1 MPFYLLY
8 NQLMPVQINKIT
20 DKYITELGK
29 KKVFKTVSFNSAV
42 SSIRQAVE
50 ETSSLAKKEIKE
62 AIEPFKNKIAQKDEF
77 ISQQGVNIKALE
89 EKNNDLEKT
98 NQKLHSEIK
107 EKTDFLKQQ
116 SENNQE
122 LEKRNEELKS
132 ELELKELYL
141 SKKESENTDL
151 QSKLEIKDAFLA
163 KKEQENQDLRKKS
176 EAMSETVNRY
186 KQVYKEAYR
195 QGITPEIREQ
205 KSGLASIISGLVE
218 HKTKP
223 VKKPQLK
230 QNPEPIIKTETQP
243 LIEET
248 KIPPKTDKVQEIK
261 TKVKPLKAEPVITTT
276 PTKAERK
283 NSTVSIDKKVI
294 TFIENERK
302 HQVLDKERID
312 KARII
317 IKALLEDAPTDSF
330 RGIPAQFEKTK
341 DKFIRP
347 INNIIDRSKRE
358 FKKENYGLVRYDY
371 DKDNNLVMKSR
382 GLFDINK
389 DAEPYKYELF
399 NKDNSS
405 IEIYDGNADSY
416 IKFKDTEGK
425 ELLHIGYNSMESY
438 YLVDISDKNGKSMI
452 TTSIKNG
459 VVKYMR
465 VDFNEVKS
473 TSEIENDAPMNTY
486 AQNIIR
492 KAKENT
498 ISKTSIYRD
507 TADMDYFNSDGHQ
520 TVKEY
525 YVNKTE
531 DIPPPKD
538 AVPVFTYL
546 LDPQEEKLEKLINTG
561 DFGIHAKY
569 DEKSE
574 RWIQYRTKGIT
585 GIDKYDKSGEKEA
598 FGIRLHRDLD
608 NNHFE
613 VQSLYDEK
621 YKGNND
627 SFQRP
632 VYEKFNYGLASHP
645 LTKTFTFYDLS
656 QHNIKPWDFSI
667 IKDYIK

>member
-1 MPFYLLY
+1 
-8 NQLMPVQINKIT
+8 MPVQINKIT

-29 KKVFKTVSFNSAV
+29 KKVFNTVSFNSAI
-42 SSIRQAVE
+42 SSIKQAVE
-50 ETSSLAKKEIKE
+50 ETSSLAKKEIE
-62 AIEPFKNKIAQKDEF
+62 QSIEPFKNKIAQKDEF

-116 SENNQE
+116 SENNKE

-151 QSKLEIKDAFLA
+151 QSKLEIKDTFLA

-176 EAMSETVNRY
+176 ETMSETINRY

-205 KSGLASIISGLVE
+205 KSGIASILSGLIE

-223 VKKPQLK
+223 AKKPQLK

-248 KIPPKTDKVQEIK
+248 KIPPKTDKVQETK
-261 TKVKPLKAEPVITTT
+261 TEVNPLKAEPVAITN
-276 PTKAERK
+276 PAKAERK
-283 NSTVSIDKKVI
+283 KAPVSIDKKVI

-302 HQVLDKERID
+302 HQTLDKERID
-312 KARII
+312 KARVI

-347 INNIIDRSKRE
+347 INNIIDGSKRE
-358 FKKENYGLVRYDY
+358 FKKDNYGLVRYDY
-371 DKDNNLVMKSR
+371 DKNNNLVMKSR
-382 GLFDINK
+382 GLFEINK
-389 DAEPYKYELF
+389 DAKPYKYELF

-425 ELLHIGYNSMESY
+425 ELLYIGYNSRYSN

-452 TTSIKNG
+452 TTSVENG

-473 TSEIENDAPMNTY
+473 TAEIENDTPMNVY
-486 AQNIIR
+486 AQNIIK
-492 KAKENT
+492 KAKMNT

-507 TADMDYFNSDGHQ
+507 TADIDYFNSDGHQ

-525 YVNKTE
+525 YVNKTK
-531 DIPPPKD
+531 DIAPPKG
-538 AVPVFTYL
+538 AIPVFTYL
-546 LDPQEEKLEKLINTG
+546 YNPQEAKLEKLISTG
-561 DFGIHAKY
+561 DYGIHAKY
-569 DEKSE
+569 DKKSE
-574 RWIQYRTKGIT
+574 RWIQYNTKGIT
-585 GIDKYDKSGEKEA
+585 GIKKYNQNGEKKA
-598 FGIRLHRDLD
+598 FGIYLHRDTE
-608 NNHFE
+608 NEHFE

-627 SFQRP
+627 SWQRP

-645 LTKTFTFYDLS
+645 LTKCFTFYDLS
-656 QHNIKPWDFSI
+656 KHNIKPWDFNI